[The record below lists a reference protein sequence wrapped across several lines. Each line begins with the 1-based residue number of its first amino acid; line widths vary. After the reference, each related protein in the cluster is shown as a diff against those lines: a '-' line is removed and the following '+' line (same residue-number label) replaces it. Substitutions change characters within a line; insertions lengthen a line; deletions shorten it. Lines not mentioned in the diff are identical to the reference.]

1 MWKKYFKLPF
11 EQTYSKVFDKDYHM
25 VFDFMN
31 PYFNF
36 ENKLIVSDSD
46 KQKIID
52 CINGNLK
59 LTSETNIVTFDSEQ
73 GLILLNNQPIM
84 LLRGWGYLTGV
95 GGCKLDS
102 DKAVEVQNSLGEY
115 IISKLNKR

>member
-1 MWKKYFKLPF
+1 MWKQYFKLPF

-59 LTSETNIVTFDSEQ
+59 FKSETNIFTFDSEQ

-84 LLRGWGYLTGV
+84 LLRGWGYLTGI

-115 IISKLNKR
+115 IISKLNER